1 MDVDDK
7 NNGYMAGAGNIGKES
22 WKIGKERI

>member
-1 MDVDDK
+1 MRDK